1 MISHIEVCNRFRAES
16 AIYPRNT
23 AIISIT
29 DIGSTDA
36 NIHGTPDRITPD
48 RILRLKFDDIDPKWW
63 AEIGANVDES
73 RLFNDCI
80 ARDIKLWTNRLR
92 HSRQTYKLVIHC
104 ERGIS
109 RSGAIAKAI
118 SEATG
123 LQIASTEKLFPNP
136 YVFEIMREILREKSI
151 LRTTD
156 TNDSNKEQ
164 EFSR

>member
-16 AIYPRNT
+16 AIYSRDT

-36 NIHGTPDRITPD
+36 NIHGTPD

-73 RLFNDCI
+73 RLFNERV

-104 ERGIS
+104 EMGIS
-109 RSGAIAKAI
+109 RSGAVATAI

-123 LQIASTEKLFPNP
+123 LEIVSPEKLFPNP
-136 YVFEIMREILREKSI
+136 YVLEVMREILREKSI
-151 LRTTD
+151 LRTTE
-156 TNDSNKEQ
+156 TKDSNKKQ

>member
-16 AIYPRNT
+16 AIYSRDT

-36 NIHGTPDRITPD
+36 NIHGTPDRI
-48 RILRLKFDDIDPKWW
+48 LRLKFDDIDPKWFR
-63 AEIGANVDES
+63 EIGANVDES
-73 RLFNDCI
+73 SLFNDCI
-80 ARDIKLWTNRLR
+80 ARNIKLWTNRLR

-104 ERGIS
+104 EMGIS
-109 RSGAIAKAI
+109 RSGAVATAI

-123 LQIASTEKLFPNP
+123 LEIVSPEKLFPNP
-136 YVFEIMREILREKSI
+136 YVLEVMREILREKSI
-151 LRTTD
+151 LRTTEAK
-156 TNDSNKEQ
+156 DSNKKQ